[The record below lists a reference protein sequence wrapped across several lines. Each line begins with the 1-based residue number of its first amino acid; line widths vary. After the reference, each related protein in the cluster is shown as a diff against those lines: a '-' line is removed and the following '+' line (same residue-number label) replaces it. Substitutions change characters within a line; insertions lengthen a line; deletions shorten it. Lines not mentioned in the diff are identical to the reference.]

1 MKEEKE
7 VQNGLSQAQID
18 GLNKFI
24 IGNFDGDTSRV
35 IEIISD
41 FIHSY
46 ARILFLAINETEDIA
61 ANIDGDADPWVITEI
76 YKALTGKD

>member
-7 VQNGLSQAQID
+7 VQKGLSQAQID

-61 ANIDGDADPWVITEI
+61 ANIDRDADPWVITEI